1 MTASR
6 MSLVWSGAIT
16 TSPSSRG
23 PAGSPSE
30 SMGNERTSVGATRP
44 RCSRLSSR
52 IRSLSTNSTA
62 TWPSSIPAEASA
74 IAVRRSISR
83 ADSSSGARS
92 TSTSSTAPVRRAQT
106 GRLAGAVLV
115 VGVDDPLDELVAD
128 DVLTAEAHEVDVLEA
143 LEDLADHDEP
153 RLLVARQVDLRDVAG
168 HDHLR
173 AEPEPREEHLHLL
186 GRGVLGLVEDDE
198 AVVQR
203 PAAHERE
210 RRDLDRPP
218 LEVLGDLLGVEHV
231 LQRVEQRAQI
241 GVDLRH
247 QVAGQEAEPLARLD
261 GGARE
266 DDAVDLAALE
276 RRRGHRHRQPRLARA
291 RGPDAEGDGVA
302 PDRVHVALLHHA
314 LGRDLER
321 AVTPDDVLEHAC
333 GRLVRVERAGHR
345 GDRALRQ
352 LVARAHEVGHLTH
365 DLLGGVHGLLA
376 ALERDDVAAQEHV
389 GLEVALER
397 LEHRVAAAGQLLGRL
412 VVDLDLGPHAPWS
425 ASLTFSETRLPSAR
439 PATCAIATG
448 MTWPMSRGD
457 SAPLC
462 AIASATIR
470 ASSSSPSSAGR

>member
-30 SMGNERTSVGATRP
+30 SMGNERTSVGASRP

-83 ADSSSGARS
+83 ADSSSGARG

-168 HDHLR
+168 HHHLR
-173 AEPEPREEHLHLL
+173 AEPEPGEEHLHLL

-203 PAAHERE
+203 AAAHEGE
-210 RRDLDRPP
+210 RRDLDRPA

-231 LQRVEQRAQI
+231 LERVEEGAQV
-241 GVDLRH
+241 GVDLGH
-247 QVAGQEAEPLARLD
+247 QVAGQEAEALAGLD
-261 GGARE
+261 GRARE

-276 RRRGHRHRQPRLARA
+276 RGGRHRHRQPRLAGA
-291 RGPDAEGDGVA
+291 RGADAEGDRVA
-302 PDRVHVALLHHA
+302 ADRVDVALLRDA
-314 LGRDLER
+314 LGRDLQR
-321 AVTPDDVLEHAC
+321 PVAPDDVLEHPR
-333 GRLVRVERAGHR
+333 GRLVRVERAGDR
-345 GDRALRQ
+345 GDRALGD
-352 LVARAHEVGHLTH
+352 LVALRDELGHLAH
-365 DLLGGVHGLLA
+365 DLLGGGHRRLV
-376 ALERDDVAAQEHV
+376 ALERDDVAAQEDV
-389 GLEVALER
+389 GLEGALER

-412 VVDLDLGPHAPWS
+412 VVQLDLLPHPNA
-425 ASLTFSETRLPSAR
+425 ALTFSETRRPSAR
-439 PATCAIATG
+439 PATLPMATG
-448 MTWPMSRGD
+448 MTLPMSRGD
-457 SAPLC
+457 SAPLS
-462 AIASATIR
+462 AIASATSR
-470 ASSSSPSSAGR
+470 SSSAASSSAGR